1 VKLLFYGLSLGPPW
15 VEGLRNTVRSLSRRL
30 VERGFDVTVLSRGF
44 GVTQFEGVRYVGLN
58 VGGESYSENASAILA
73 AVARWILSHSKGFDV
88 VHGHSSFPLI
98 AVPGLAARAPCVFTL
113 YSPVGAAGGLLTD
126 SPLAQRVILRFS
138 KGGIPVF
145 AASPKVRFVAISEGV
160 RRSLPRGLAA
170 RSPVIPVGVE
180 FGRFN
185 RRVDL
190 GYLRDELGSSRDR
203 FVLFA
208 GDVTPWKGGEDF
220 LVAASA
226 VLREAGKTGFL
237 FLTKGTYEYEEI
249 RLRRLKDLAE
259 RLGLGGSLIFLGR
272 RKDIEAVYQLSDVVV
287 LPYRS
292 MFSFMSTPLSLLE
305 AMSAGR
311 PVVASRVG
319 DMPSI
324 VEDGVNGL
332 LFDAGNTGQLASK
345 ILYLLNNPDRASRL
359 GEAAM
364 RSAREYD
371 WSNIVERYVKLY
383 SSL

>member
-1 VKLLFYGLSLGPPW
+1 M
-15 VEGLRNTVRSLSRRL
+15 
-30 VERGFDVTVLSRGF
+30 
-44 GVTQFEGVRYVGLN
+44 
-58 VGGESYSENASAILA
+58 
-73 AVARWILSHSKGFDV
+73 
-88 VHGHSSFPLI
+88 
-98 AVPGLAARAPCVFTL
+98 
-113 YSPVGAAGGLLTD
+113 
-126 SPLAQRVILRFS
+126 
-138 KGGIPVF
+138 
-145 AASPKVRFVAISEGV
+145 
-160 RRSLPRGLAA
+160 
-170 RSPVIPVGVE
+170 
-180 FGRFN
+180 
-185 RRVDL
+185 
-190 GYLRDELGSSRDR
+190 
-203 FVLFA
+203 
-208 GDVTPWKGGEDF
+208 
-220 LVAASA
+220 
-226 VLREAGKTGFL
+226 
-237 FLTKGTYEYEEI
+237 
-249 RLRRLKDLAE
+249 
-259 RLGLGGSLIFLGR
+259 
-272 RKDIEAVYQLSDVVV
+272 YQLSDVVV